1 VDNYHRF
8 HTIINYILKH
18 SCAKTLA
25 RKFRLGSR
33 AGALKKFGSKLGTVE
48 NNAVSLKIPTSYTK
62 LKKFNISV
70 DYPDPL
76 RYLNWQLRTQSNF

>member
-1 VDNYHRF
+1 MDNYHRF

-33 AGALKKFGSKLGTVE
+33 AGAFKKFGSKLGTVE
-48 NNAVSLKIPTSYTK
+48 KNAVALKIPTSYTK
-62 LKKFNISV
+62 LKKKKFNISV
-70 DYPDPL
+70 DYYNPL
-76 RYLNWQLRTQSNF
+76 RY